1 MIGNPSY
8 PTYQVFLSAAIAA
21 LITGLLMPLFIRLMR
36 HEQIGQQIR
45 ADGPERHLVKQG
57 TPTMGGVVMLFGVVV
72 TCWIMATWTSEFTLV
87 MVATLATGSLGL
99 LDDIESVAHGRSLG
113 LTPAQKMAGLIVI
126 SVAFCLTAVNQ
137 ASIEPL
143 IYFPGGL
150 AIDLGILTT
159 TLKLGGVVIRI
170 PWLYVI
176 FVFLLMAGLSNAVNL
191 TDGLDGLA
199 GGCAMVVMIM
209 VAMVAFRYDKLDL
222 DRENGCI
229 RDIEHA
235 YTKDGGLAVLFGNIA
250 KDGCVVKTA
259 GVAPELWHFEGPA
272 VCFDSQED
280 ACEGILGGKVKKGD
294 CVVITHEGPKGGPG
308 MQEMLYPTSYIKSM
322 HMGKECALITD
333 GRFSGGT
340 SGLSI
345 GHISPE
351 AAAGGNIG
359 KIKDGDI
366 IVIDIPT
373 RSINVKL
380 SDEELEARPQQP
392 LKRHRVVS
400 KALRAYAQS
409 VSSADKGGVR
419 IID

>member
-1 MIGNPSY
+1 
-8 PTYQVFLSAAIAA
+8 
-21 LITGLLMPLFIRLMR
+21 MPLFIRLMR

-99 LDDIESVAHGRSLG
+99 
-113 LTPAQKMAGLIVI
+113 TPAQKMAGLIVI
-126 SVAFCLTAVNQ
+126 SVVFCLTAVNQ
-137 ASIEPL
+137 TGIEPL

-222 DRENGCI
+222 AIFAASVAGACLGFLWHNCYPASIFMGDTGSL
-229 RDIEHA
+229 A
-235 YTKDGGLAVLFGNIA
+235 LGAAFAAMAVMTKTEVTSLVMGGLFIIEALSVIIQ
-250 KDGCVVKTA
+250 
-259 GVAPELWHFEGPA
+259 VASFKLTGKRVFLMAPIHHHFEKMGW
-272 VCFDSQED
+272 SET
-280 ACEGILGGKVKKGD
+280 K
-294 CVVITHEGPKGGPG
+294 VVIRFWIISGAFAALGFA
-308 MQEMLYPTSYIKSM
+308 LYFQL
-322 HMGKECALITD
+322 G
-333 GRFSGGT
+333 
-340 SGLSI
+340 
-345 GHISPE
+345 
-351 AAAGGNIG
+351 
-359 KIKDGDI
+359 
-366 IVIDIPT
+366 
-373 RSINVKL
+373 
-380 SDEELEARPQQP
+380 
-392 LKRHRVVS
+392 
-400 KALRAYAQS
+400 
-409 VSSADKGGVR
+409 
-419 IID
+419 